1 MRACSDS
8 PKADSKGVG
17 GTKNMTMSKNI
28 TSSNNQIKAKINVEI
43 KSQSDKEKY
52 LLYYIASND
61 IMCSCTHLTN
71 FACVVVCEHA
81 DQLTKAMLCTGY
93 ASSFLV

>member
-17 GTKNMTMSKNI
+17 VPKYDHVKEHNEFQQPK
-28 TSSNNQIKAKINVEI
+28 IKAKINVEI